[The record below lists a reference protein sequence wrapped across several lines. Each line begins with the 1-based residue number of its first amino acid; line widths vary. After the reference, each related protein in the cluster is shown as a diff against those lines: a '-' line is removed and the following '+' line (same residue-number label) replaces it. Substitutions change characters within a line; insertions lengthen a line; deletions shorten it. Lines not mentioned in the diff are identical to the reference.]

1 MSVKGDGSDLR
12 AQRSQETREAL
23 VATARELF
31 AARGYSEVGTEE
43 IVRSAGV
50 TRGAL
55 YHHFAGKAE
64 LFEAVYE
71 QLEQELVQV
80 SAAAAMESATDPL
93 QALRAGAEAFLQT
106 CEDPAIQRIA
116 LLDAPAVLGWERWR
130 EVGLENGLGLVQA
143 VLQEAIDA
151 GQIEDQPVGP
161 LAHVLMGAIDEGAM
175 LIARADDGGVTRER
189 VGVTIARIVD
199 SLAVR

>member
-1 MSVKGDGSDLR
+1 MSVKGGSGDLR
-12 AQRSQETREAL
+12 EQRSQETREAL
-23 VATARELF
+23 IATARALF
-31 AARGYSEVGTEE
+31 SERGYADVGTEE
-43 IVRSAGV
+43 IVRSAGL

-55 YHHFAGKAE
+55 YHHFAGKSE

-71 QLEQELVQV
+71 QLEQELVQAA
-80 SAAAAMESATDPL
+80 AAAAMESAADPL
-93 QALRAGAEAFLQT
+93 QALRAGAAAFLEA

-151 GQIEDQPVGP
+151 GQVDEQPVGP

-175 LIARADDGGVTRER
+175 LIARADDGGVTRAQ
-189 VGVTIARIVD
+189 VGAAIARLID
-199 SLAVR
+199 ALAVT